1 MVSPDTSL
9 REWDRQMGKHHRWLL
24 LLGRYDNDFMY
35 TRGILV
41 TTTLWSTVNQLVH
54 SMVVSGTGGLYIHI
68 LWTDGYG
75 HECMLTVADSTSM
88 STETVHMDV
97 L

>member
-24 LLGRYDNDFMY
+24 FLGRCDYDFMY
-35 TRGILV
+35 TRGILE
-41 TTTLWSTVNQLVH
+41 TTTLWSSVNLLVH
-54 SMVVSGTGGLYIHI
+54 SMVVSGAGGLYIHI

-75 HECMLTVADSTSM
+75 RKFMLTVADSTSM
-88 STETVHMDV
+88 PTETVHMDA

>member
-1 MVSPDTSL
+1 MDVY
-9 REWDRQMGKHHRWLL
+9 H
-24 LLGRYDNDFMY
+24 
-35 TRGILV
+35 ILSGLDGNAEQLNIYILE
-41 TTTLWSTVNQLVH
+41 TTTLWSSVNQLVH

>member
-1 MVSPDTSL
+1 MVLPDTSL

-24 LLGRYDNDFMY
+24 FLGRCDYDFMY
-35 TRGILV
+35 TRGMQEND
-41 TTTLWSTVNQLVH
+41 TLWSSVILLVH
-54 SMVVSGTGGLYIHI
+54 SMVISGAGGIYIHI

-75 HECMLTVADSTSM
+75 HEFMLTVADSTSM